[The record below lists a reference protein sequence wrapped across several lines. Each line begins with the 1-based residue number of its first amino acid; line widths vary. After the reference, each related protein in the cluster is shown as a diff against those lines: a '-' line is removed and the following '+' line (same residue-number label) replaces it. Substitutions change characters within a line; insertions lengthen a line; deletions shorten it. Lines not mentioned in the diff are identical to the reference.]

1 MPRVELPPRTF
12 VRYWTAESGWRSGRV
27 ARTGING
34 AMSIVDI
41 AEESEVLV
49 PEEDVEAVLPSRFG
63 DRVIALRGFRAGQT
77 GTVKCKSGDTGL
89 VTVKFDKSQSE
100 LVWLKDLGCFEEGNE
115 PLAIA
120 CDQGRKK
127 KRKAR
132 DEEAATSEPRRPTR
146 TAPDGSSSTGRHS
159 DPGPRTGAAQVGSWF
174 GSSSRHSLEQE
185 TEFWASRR
193 PAPRNA
199 IERDSAAPAGRAS
212 APADTGSPHAVGGPA
227 ADPSGP
233 EAPAQSSSSSSHSG
247 GGGGASSGGGGSSSS
262 SSSSGIGSGALP
274 AVAAGPAP
282 ASALGEGA
290 LGAAAAEARR
300 AAAAAASA
308 ADRVAN
314 EAAAAVERA
323 ERRAAEAEKQSAE
336 AKRRAEQA
344 EGWVEQA
351 MAEARQ
357 AEARAQQAEGWAE
370 QAVAEAQQAEARAAR
385 AEGWVEQAMA
395 EARQA
400 DARAGQAEGWA
411 EQAVAEARQAEARA
425 AAQEARA
432 AALGARLADS
442 APVGPAALAGLSAA
456 ELQRA
461 QERLAAGAVAVASAL
476 AEARAAEATRDLQD
490 TRCVI
495 CMDRRRSVLIVPCK
509 HITLCDPCFDDHVAV
524 HVARRPGGG
533 AAPPAPPCPTC
544 RVAMDVER
552 CFKGAYLCS

>member
-247 GGGGASSGGGGSSSS
+247 GGGGASSG
-262 SSSSGIGSGALP
+262 AAAAAAAAA
-274 AVAAGPAP
+274 AVALAAVPCRRWRRAPRRRPRSARGP
-282 ASALGEGA
+282 
-290 LGAAAAEARR
+290 GAAAAEARR

-357 AEARAQQAEGWAE
+357 AEARAQQAEGGRSKPWRRRSKRRRE
-370 QAVAEAQQAEARAAR
+370 QHGR
-385 AEGWVEQAMA
+385 
-395 EARQA
+395 
-400 DARAGQAEGWA
+400 RAGWSRPWRKRGRRMRGRAGGGWA

-432 AALGARLADS
+432 AALGRGWRTARPS
-442 APVGPAALAGLSAA
+442 APPPS
-456 ELQRA
+456 RA
-461 QERLAAGAVAVASAL
+461 SL